1 MLDWDESALSLRT
14 QAWLLSINRSSLY
27 YKPRPPSME
36 VINIRR
42 AIDEIYTKWPFFGYR
57 KVHVKLLQSGFK
69 ISAPTVLKHMQEMG
83 IQAIY
88 PRQKTSKPNI
98 QNKVYPYL
106 LKNVEACK
114 PNHIWGV
121 DITYV
126 PLRNGW
132 MYLVAYMDWYSR
144 YVVSWEIDHTLE
156 IGFVLSALNRA
167 LQVATPEILNS
178 DQGSHFTS
186 PKHTAILLE
195 KSIKI
200 SMDGRG
206 RAMDNIFTERL
217 WRSIKYENIYINDY
231 NSPREARRGI
241 AQYFD
246 EYNNER
252 PHQSLGYKT
261 PEEVYKNKF

>member
-1 MLDWDESALSLRT
+1 
-14 QAWLLSINRSSLY
+14 
-27 YKPRPPSME
+27 ME